1 MCIRILIGCLITW
14 PDNNIF
20 VVSQMIIALLF
31 IARQTRL
38 PNHANI
44 GYLFSGIS
52 DTCEVGR
59 QPRGSK
65 TKESDGWHV
74 TNRVLETS
82 GPYFILLVFESFI
95 HIYIYIRKFKTINLV
110 EILFFIFISPT
121 VTILLDVYHGKYKV
135 TCTRTFHSK
144 TTFF

>member
-1 MCIRILIGCLITW
+1 MCIRILIGCLTW

-20 VVSQMIIALLF
+20 IVSQMIIALLF

-74 TNRVLETS
+74 TNRALETS

-95 HIYIYIRKFKTINLV
+95 HIYILVYIYVNLKRL
-110 EILFFIFISPT
+110 ISSRFYFLFSSHLP
-121 VTILLDVYHGKYKV
+121 VTILLDVGI
-135 TCTRTFHSK
+135 SW
-144 TTFF
+144 